1 MDFLSLR
8 MIDLR
13 NPTDS
18 GRARIVIEYY
28 LPTPTASEA
37 AMQACHGILT
47 ADFDFCGHA
56 LNGSTGG
63 KHPYNVDIGGIQ
75 TQPKVPLSKN
85 GNALRTIHGHL
96 SS

>member
-1 MDFLSLR
+1 MKKEAMHASLVKKEAMHAR
-8 MIDLR
+8 THVSDISE

-37 AMQACHGILT
+37 AMQACQGILT

-56 LNGSTGG
+56 LDSSTGS
-63 KHPYNVDIGGIQ
+63 KA
-75 TQPKVPLSKN
+75 PL
-85 GNALRTIHGHL
+85 
-96 SS
+96 